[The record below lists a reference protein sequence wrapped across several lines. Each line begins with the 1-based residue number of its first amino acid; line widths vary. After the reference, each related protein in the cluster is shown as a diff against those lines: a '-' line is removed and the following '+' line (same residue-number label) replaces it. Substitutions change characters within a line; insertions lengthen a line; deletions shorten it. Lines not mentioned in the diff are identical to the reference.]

1 LRKTKL
7 RGAPGA
13 VSAKFSTELSTGEFS
28 RAYPPPI
35 IQTAAVNPTNPDFPM
50 PQEVTSE
57 LAPTGVLRAA
67 INMGNFLLV
76 TGRSPSG
83 DPEGVAPDM
92 AREIASRLAVPV
104 AYVPYARPG
113 ELADAA
119 GTGVWDIG
127 LIGAEPQ
134 RAEKIAFTPAYV
146 EIEATYL
153 VPAGSPLK
161 SIADVDKP
169 GVRIAVSA
177 RSAYDLWLARNIKHA
192 EVVRSEGG
200 GGAAFKQFVDDK
212 MDALAGLR
220 PGLLSDLEKL
230 PGARI
235 LDGQFTAVQQAVGT
249 ARTNSAGA
257 AFLRDFVEE
266 AKKSG
271 LVARLI
277 ERHKVVGRLSVAPP
291 A

>member
-1 LRKTKL
+1 
-7 RGAPGA
+7 
-13 VSAKFSTELSTGEFS
+13 
-28 RAYPPPI
+28 
-35 IQTAAVNPTNPDFPM
+35 M
-50 PQEVTSE
+50 PQEVVSE

-92 AREIASRLAVPV
+92 AREIASRLGVPV
-104 AYVPYARPG
+104 KYVPYARPG

-119 GTGVWDIG
+119 GTSVWDIG

-153 VPAGSPLK
+153 VPAGSALK
-161 SIADVDKP
+161 TIGEVDRA
-169 GVRIAVSA
+169 GVRIAVTA
-177 RSAYDLWLARNIKHA
+177 RSAYDLWLERNIKNA
-192 EVVRSEGG
+192 RLVRSEGG
-200 GGAAFKQFVDDK
+200 DATFKNFVDDK
-212 MDALAGLR
+212 LDALAGLR
-220 PGLLSDLEKL
+220 PGLLGLSAKL
-230 PGARI
+230 PGSRI

-249 ARTNSAGA
+249 ARANTAGA

-271 LVARLI
+271 LVARLL
-277 ERHKVVGRLSVAPP
+277 ERHKVVGRLSVAAP